1 MLPFFKWRTALLLM
15 SYWPELSHI
24 VHSRVRRLR
33 NVGCVWGGALCVL
46 GKIRSSV
53 TLEEG
58 KNIFGG
64 PLAGS
69 LVVTLNLLRR

>member
-1 MLPFFKWRTALLLM
+1 MGFVL
-15 SYWPELSHI
+15 
-24 VHSRVRRLR
+24 
-33 NVGCVWGGALCVL
+33 GGLCVL

-69 LVVTLNLLRR
+69 LVVNLNLLRR

>member
-33 NVGCVWGGALCVL
+33 NVGFVLGGLCVL

-69 LVVTLNLLRR
+69 LVVNLNLLRR

>member
-1 MLPFFKWRTALLLM
+1 MWALF
-15 SYWPELSHI
+15 
-24 VHSRVRRLR
+24 
-33 NVGCVWGGALCVL
+33 WGLYAL

-53 TLEEG
+53 TLEER

-69 LVVTLNLLRR
+69 LIVNLNLRR